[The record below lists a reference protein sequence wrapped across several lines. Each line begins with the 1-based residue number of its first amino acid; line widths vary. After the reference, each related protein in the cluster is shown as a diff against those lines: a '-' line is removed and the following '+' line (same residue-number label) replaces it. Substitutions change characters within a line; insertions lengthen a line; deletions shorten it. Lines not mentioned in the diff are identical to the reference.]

1 MKGPTKESHPC
12 FDSRRHAPW
21 AVLAWASWCLL
32 GSWTGAL
39 AADRPFGALGDLHRP
54 YSYKQGGASLTKLRI
69 SVNKSQSVKLGYAFS
84 DVLVGSTKVLDV
96 IPLDERSLYVLGKEI
111 GATNISVLDADKR
124 LVAVIDV
131 EVGLDVGSVAE
142 KVAATAGAS
151 GIRVRS
157 QGDKIILSGSAA
169 DAPTVDRAM
178 QVAAA
183 LAPGGVINTTRIL
196 SPQQVMLKVRVVEV
210 NRSAGRDLGLT
221 WQKFGKGGS
230 TIDGSRLGR
239 GGVDYVSRDKDTG
252 ELTYR
257 ERPGIEALVPFARV
271 LAGFGPSFK
280 GLDLFIDALESKGLV
295 RKLAE
300 PNLISLSGER
310 AEFLAGGEYPV
321 TTPASG
327 TSPATTTYKKFGVS
341 LEFTPTV
348 LSTGVINIRVTPE
361 VSDVASTAGTGN
373 PVFSTR
379 RATTTVELRDGQ
391 SFALAG
397 LLENS
402 TERNIDQLPWIGSI
416 PVLGALFRSTGFRS
430 RETELVV
437 IVTPHL
443 VRPARPGDR
452 IDTPLDGTQPAN
464 DADLFL
470 AGKLEV
476 EKPVQAGAPALPL
489 EAVAPGPAF
498 GHVLQAAPG
507 PARNAKAR
515 AY

>member
-1 MKGPTKESHPC
+1 M
-12 FDSRRHAPW
+12 
-21 AVLAWASWCLL
+21 
-32 GSWTGAL
+32 
-39 AADRPFGALGDLHRP
+39 AADKAFGLLADPQRPSSYRP
-54 YSYKQGGASLTKLRI
+54 GGASLTKLRV
-69 SVNKSQSVKLGYAFS
+69 SVNKSRTVNLNYSFS
-84 DVLVGSTKVLDV
+84 DILVGSTKVLDV
-96 IPLDERSLYVLGKEI
+96 IPLDERTLYVLGKEI
-111 GATNISVLDADKR
+111 GATNISILDADKR
-124 LVAVIDV
+124 LVAVMDV
-131 EVGLDVGSVAE
+131 EVGLDVEDAVA
-142 KVAATAGAS
+142 KVAATIGSS

-157 QGDKIILSGSAA
+157 QGDKIILSGTAA
-169 DAPTVDRAM
+169 DAPSVDRAM
-178 QVAAA
+178 QIAAA
-183 LAPGGVINTTRIL
+183 LAPGGVINTTKIL
-196 SPQQVMLKVRVVEV
+196 SPQQVMLKVRIIEV
-210 NRSAGRDLGLT
+210 NRSAGRELGLT
-221 WQKFGKGGS
+221 WQKFGKGG
-230 TIDGSRLGR
+230 TTVDGSRAGR
-239 GGVDYVSRDKDTG
+239 GGVDFISRNKDTG
-252 ELTYR
+252 ETTYS
-257 ERPGIEALVPFARV
+257 ERQGGASLAPFARI
-271 LAGFGPSFK
+271 LAGFGPTFK
-280 GLDLFIDALESKGLV
+280 GLDLFIDALETKGLV

-327 TSPATTTYKKFGVS
+327 TAPPTTTYKKFGVS
-341 LEFTPTV
+341 LEFMPTV
-348 LSTGVINIRVTPE
+348 LSNGVINIRVTPE

-379 RATTTVELRDGQ
+379 RATTTLELRDGQ

-397 LLENS
+397 LLENT

-452 IDTPLDGTQPAN
+452 IDTPLDATLPAN

-476 EKPVQAGAPALPL
+476 EKPKSPASDMAPVESAAPL
-489 EAVAPGPAF
+489 PAF
-498 GHVLQAAPG
+498 GHVLRASPTGAAASK
-507 PARNAKAR
+507 PAAKAG